1 MSEFAEKTRRA
12 VFATSALAVALST
25 GLLLVVLWAG
35 CSKPV
40 VIPKS
45 DEGQQSA
52 QHDDELFE
60 NVVDNLNRL
69 SDYGP
74 DNVLLKQITGRLNQW
89 SRSTNTPVSWQ
100 PDPLIETLPE
110 RFRDNLVEQ
119 LESDEYVP
127 YDAVFLRE
135 AILMRDTARHV
146 CRDVFDELEMA
157 RRLFDWTV
165 ANIALD
171 PNPLADQPMLA
182 QMPWQT
188 LVFGHGRPDDRAWV
202 FIQLARQ
209 QNLDVVLIEV
219 PYGDGVLPWF
229 TALVGGDGKLF
240 LFDHTYGLPILDK
253 EGKAVATLEQV
264 AQDDSLL
271 RQYDTSEVPY
281 PIQTKDL
288 QQASVRIAADR
299 HYLSRRMKK
308 IESKLSGRRRVV
320 LTYRPSAVVEKLR
333 GTPQANRVK
342 LWPWP
347 YQSPELIFR
356 DGAPALI
363 AADRQMAKFK
373 LPKVEREAVLNYDFI
388 NGERVA
394 NVDEERFRE
403 NVVFP
408 LWSGRLKHLA
418 GEFGPDKNGSAG
430 VDDEAAALLEMEA
443 ANRNA
448 KSLYLLA
455 RTLRIDTKGLKP
467 EHIKQAEFLNT
478 IAEANLESATYWLG
492 LIAMEQQDYEL
503 ARHFFQTT
511 LERWPDGLWRSGA
524 RFNLARAL
532 ELSGEIDAAIE
543 QYRQVPAPAK
553 LGALVRAKRLGG

>member
-1 MSEFAEKTRRA
+1 VRNAA
-12 VFATSALAVALST
+12 AVACSV
-25 GLLLVVLWAG
+25 GLLLAALLTG

-45 DEGQQSA
+45 DEGQQSSK
-52 QHDDELFE
+52 HDDELFE

-89 SRSTNTPVSWQ
+89 SRSSKTSVPWQ

-110 RFRDNLVEQ
+110 SFRANLVEQ
-119 LESDEYVP
+119 LESSEYVP

-165 ANIALD
+165 DNIALD
-171 PNPLADQPMLA
+171 PNPLPDQPMLA

-219 PYGDGVLPWF
+219 PYGNGVLPWF
-229 TALVGGDGKLF
+229 TALVGAGGELF

-253 EGKAVATLEQV
+253 EGKAIATLKQV
-264 AQDDSLL
+264 AQDENLL
-271 RQYDTSEVPY
+271 RQYDTSEMPY
-281 PIQTKDL
+281 PIEAKDL
-288 QQASVRIAADR
+288 LQANVLIAADR
-299 HYLSRRMKK
+299 YYLTRRMKK

-320 LTYRPSAVVEKLR
+320 LTYRPSAVAEKLR
-333 GTPQANRVK
+333 GTPQLDHVK

-347 YQSPELIFR
+347 YQAPELIFH
-356 DGAPALI
+356 DNSPALI
-363 AADRQMAKFK
+363 AVDRQMAKFK
-373 LPKVEREAVLNYDFI
+373 LPKVEREAVLNFDFI

-394 NVDEERFRE
+394 AVDEEKFRE

-418 GEFGPDKNGSAG
+418 GEFGPEKNGRAA
-430 VDDEAAALLEMEA
+430 DPDNEAAALLEVEA

-455 RTLRIDTKGLKP
+455 RTLRIDTHGLKQ
-467 EHIKQAEFLNT
+467 EHVEQVKFLNT

-492 LIAMEQQDYEL
+492 LIAMEQQDYKL
-503 ARHFFQTT
+503 ARHFFETT
-511 LERWPDGLWRSGA
+511 LARWPDGPWRSGA

-532 ELSGEIDAAIE
+532 ELSGETGAAVE